1 MKKSRIRLMFLLL
14 LLCTMAG
21 AVNIAY
27 VYKAGPGTDSNT
39 NSGYGRTWP
48 SPRFIVVGDC
58 VTDKLTGL
66 MWPKNGIIGFEA
78 TNDGTLL
85 TNANYSNTDAT
96 LNTLTYARAQQAIS
110 NLNAQVPA
118 KRLCGSIT
126 WRLPNVNELRSLI
139 NYSAKFTLDQ
149 TPAEYLNSVGFIN
162 IIGASS
168 GGVPYWTNTNTSSDS
183 FNYTILFYDGV
194 INSKS
199 IVNGTDIAY
208 VLPVRG
214 GK

>member
-1 MKKSRIRLMFLLL
+1 MKNRRIRLMFLLL

-21 AVNIAY
+21 ALNVAY
-27 VYKAGPGTDSNT
+27 VYKAGPGTDA

-66 MWPKNGIIGFEA
+66 MWPKNGIIGFET

-85 TNANYSNTDAT
+85 TNADYANTNAT
-96 LNTLTYARAQQAIS
+96 LNTLTYARAQQAITK
-110 NLNAQVPA
+110 LNAQVAA

-139 NYSAKFTLDQ
+139 NYSAKFTLNQ

-168 GGVPYWTNTNTSSDS
+168 NGVPYWTSNNYP
-183 FNYTILFYDGV
+183 NINYIYTILFY
-194 INSKS
+194 S
-199 IVNGTDIAY
+199 GTAPTAAKLATDTAY

-214 GK
+214 GI

>member
-21 AVNIAY
+21 AANIAY
-27 VYKAGPGTDSNT
+27 VYKAGPGTDS

-85 TNANYSNTDAT
+85 TNADYANTNAT
-96 LNTLTYARAQQAIS
+96 LNTLTYARAQQAITK
-110 NLNAQVPA
+110 LNTQSAA
-118 KRLCGSIT
+118 KRLCGSAT

-149 TPAEYLNSVGFIN
+149 TPAEYLNSIGFTN
-162 IIGASS
+162 IPGVAS
-168 GGVPYWTNTNTSSDS
+168 GVPYWTSTITASSS

-199 IVNGTDIAY
+199 IVDGTTDIAY